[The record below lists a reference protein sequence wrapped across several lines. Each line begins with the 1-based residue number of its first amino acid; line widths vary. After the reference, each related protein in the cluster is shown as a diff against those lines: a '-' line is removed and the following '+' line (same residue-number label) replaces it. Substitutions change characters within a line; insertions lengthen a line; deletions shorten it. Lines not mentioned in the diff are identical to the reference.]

1 MNSIAK
7 ISRQA
12 ASETLTGVSA
22 RDVLAVVCG
31 LGLVAL
37 ICMATNGLDT
47 SVGFF

>member
-7 ISRQA
+7 ISKHA
-12 ASETLTGVSA
+12 APETLTGVSA
-22 RDVLAVVCG
+22 RDVLAVICG

-37 ICMATNGLDT
+37 ICMATYGLDT